1 MFISNNQII
10 WSNIKRSQN
19 IMTMIVEKHK
29 SNDRNIITFIKAYN
43 PNHQISPYEFKIS
56 ITNTSNTELQKAFH
70 NKVLLLTKCQPK
82 TIRNML
88 AREKSEMNTIPKSPK
103 LTGLILCNSWVYYKT
118 GSIIHFTL
126 FLFKLNNEKTLMHM
140 LI

>member
-1 MFISNNQII
+1 
-10 WSNIKRSQN
+10 
-19 IMTMIVEKHK
+19 MTMIVEKHK

-43 PNHQISPYEFKIS
+43 PNHLFSPYEFKIS

-88 AREKSEMNTIPKSPK
+88 AREKSEMNTIPKLPK
-103 LTGLILCNSWVYYKT
+103 LTGLILCNSRVYYKT
-118 GSIIHFTL
+118 GSIIHFTS
-126 FLFKLNNEKTLMHM
+126 FLFKLNNQKTLMHM